1 MKNNN
6 FPLSCIM
13 CNDGDANLKIIL
25 NSFSVYSFNRWG
37 FFRWLRGLE
46 IEWPP
51 LATRCVKD
59 SETMALTRGIYEKLH
74 VYHHPVARGIQ
85 WLCWVCGLLL
95 PLPSAL
101 WITWYEGSGIAILMT
116 YIVGP
121 RGAVSCIRNL
131 WVTSGNK
138 LKG

>member
-59 SETMALTRGIYEKLH
+59 SRDDGPHTWDIREA
-74 VYHHPVARGIQ
+74 A
-85 WLCWVCGLLL
+85 C
-95 PLPSAL
+95 LPSSCSKRDSMTVLSL
-101 WITWYEGSGIAILMT
+101 WFAASITQC
-116 YIVGP
+116 IVDNLVW
-121 RGAVSCIRNL
+121 RIRNCHFNDIYCRAKRSSFL
-131 WVTSGNK
+131 HQKPLGNVWQQT
-138 LKG
+138 